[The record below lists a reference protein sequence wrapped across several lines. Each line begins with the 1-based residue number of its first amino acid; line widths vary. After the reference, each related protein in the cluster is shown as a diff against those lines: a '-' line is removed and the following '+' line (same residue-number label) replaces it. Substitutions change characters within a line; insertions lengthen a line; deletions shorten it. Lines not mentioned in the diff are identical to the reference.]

1 MADEIKDAK
10 DGLVTRLSSITGL
23 KVLDYPADSVNEFPV
38 AVVLFES
45 RDAIETLGGSSFSGR
60 IKVILLVSSAN
71 TKEAYDTLDEFMAPL
86 GTNSIEAAIDGD
98 NTWNSKVDDGR
109 LLSVD
114 NVGQRKLWG
123 GNYIAADFR
132 VGFVKGVSG

>member
-10 DGLVTRLSSITGL
+10 DGLLTRLSSITGL

-60 IKVILLVSSAN
+60 IKVILLVS
-71 TKEAYDTLDEFMAPL
+71 T
-86 GTNSIEAAIDGD
+86 
-98 NTWNSKVDDGR
+98 
-109 LLSVD
+109 
-114 NVGQRKLWG
+114 
-123 GNYIAADFR
+123 
-132 VGFVKGVSG
+132 